1 MTEPNPPGFDEK
13 RAVIDILTALEYG
26 TKKQETDIL
35 TTLLESYRL
44 SPTVKHDLAKTLL
57 STPGFERFFLD
68 VLKEVRPFAV
78 MLTEIYDFLN
88 SNEATVNRRASTF
101 QIQSEKAKA
110 ELKFDLQNFP
120 KKLLKFISEVT
131 VFGSVVEL
139 RFFDIDLNDPTPQ
152 WRNTQAER
160 EWVAIS
166 NRWDGD
172 FYDDG
177 FHRVMSYAHAVL
189 SRGEP
194 HHRERAEAIVRPL
207 LDRVAAVRDFIA
219 NLIAPEESAAGQVE
233 NTSMTGETV
242 SIPLSSPPVR
252 SHVARDP
259 RAAMYLAHPAWVSN
273 FGSQAVKT
281 IGSTLDNILAYLSI
295 SINIWDDTSF
305 HRRGDDWWFKQKFG
319 KAMGEVSPE
328 EYLDLLNETARDY
341 ESKLDRVAP
350 VVGQYNYKNT
360 LENFLEFLLL
370 PFWKRRWFLY
380 ELWTLT
386 RVLNIAGRV
395 SRVELLNLKQ
405 LDEDVLEW
413 SLPGG
418 TAQQPVAVIGDG
430 TERVYCWT
438 QRKTYHPGTKAGM
451 EPDLRFTR
459 SEPGY
464 HDILIVENKDRLTA
478 QTGYLREILGR
489 YVGGTCAESIWLVN
503 YETFPSSAEDLK
515 GEWPGRSVHIASHFK
530 PGSLPPDFEPEI
542 ESILRHHLPAAT
554 LAGLSAA
561 AAEPP
566 GREIQTSPEPSPLQV
581 TLTWKGAPRDL
592 DLHAWLINSSG
603 TQHIYYGN
611 RGEFGSPPY
620 AELNDDQ
627 RQGDGE
633 EIIRVKEARIL
644 VVAVRNFSGDAPL
657 SGSGASVMFDGGTQR
672 LRLDAPRHGTGRW
685 WHVLKYDAGAG
696 EVEVLHTLAESEP
709 VI

>member
-13 RAVIDILTALEYG
+13 RAVIDILSALEYG

-35 TTLLESYRL
+35 TTLLESYRF
-44 SPTVKHDLAKTLL
+44 SMMGKQELAKTLL
-57 STPGFERFFLD
+57 SILGFEQFFLD

-78 MLTEIYDFLN
+78 MMTEIYDFLN
-88 SNEATVNRRASTF
+88 SNEATVNRRAATF
-101 QIQSEKAKA
+101 QVQSEKAKA
-110 ELKFDLQNFP
+110 ELEFDLQKFP
-120 KKLLKFISEVT
+120 KKLLRFISEVT
-131 VFGSVVEL
+131 LFGSAVEL
-139 RFFDIDLNDPTPQ
+139 RFRNIDPDDPTPR
-152 WRNTQAER
+152 WRDTQAER
-160 EWVAIS
+160 EWDSIS
-166 NRWDGD
+166 NMWDGD
-172 FYDDG
+172 FYDDR
-177 FHRVMSYAHAVL
+177 FHRVISYAHAIL

-194 HHRERAEAIVRPL
+194 HQRERAEAIVRPL

-219 NLIAPEESAAGQVE
+219 NLTAPEHGADRQVE
-233 NTSMTGETV
+233 NTSITGERV
-242 SIPLSSPPVR
+242 SIPLSSPPAR
-252 SHVARDP
+252 AHVVRDP
-259 RAAMYLAHPAWVSN
+259 RAAMYLARPAWAPRSE
-273 FGSQAVKT
+273 GQAVET
-281 IGSTLDNILAYLSI
+281 IGDRLSEMLAYLSI
-295 SINIWDDTSF
+295 SINIWDDTGF
-305 HRRGDDWWFKQKFG
+305 HRQGDDRWFKQKFG
-319 KAMGEVSPE
+319 KEMGEVSPE
-328 EYLDLLNETARDY
+328 EYLGVLSESARDY

-350 VVGQYNYKNT
+350 VVGRYNYKDT
-360 LENFLEFLLL
+360 LEQFLEFLML

-418 TAQQPVAVIGDG
+418 TAQQPVAAIGDG
-430 TERVYCWT
+430 PERVYCWT

-451 EPDLRFTR
+451 EPDLRLTR

-515 GEWPGRSVHIASHFK
+515 GEWPGRNVHIASHFK

-554 LAGLSAA
+554 LAGLSAE

-581 TLTWKGAPRDL
+581 TLTWKGVPRDL

-611 RGEFGSPPY
+611 RGEFDSPPY

-633 EIIRVKEARIL
+633 EIIRVKEARVL
-644 VVAVRNFSGDAPL
+644 VVAIRNFSGDAPL

-696 EVEVLHTLAESEP
+696 EVEVLHTLTESEP